1 MGPGYHP
8 HMYPR
13 GACVHMYMCGIVD
26 EVYDTHDMHVRLT
39 RHSFTLYIRVTQ
51 GHALLKAVLRVR
63 VRI

>member
-1 MGPGYHP
+1 
-8 HMYPR
+8 
-13 GACVHMYMCGIVD
+13 MYMCGIVD